1 MKSISLTIGLAV
13 CCIVFS
19 STVAYGFPDICI
31 PGTCNGILKDNGGVT
46 KGTFSNWV
54 GRADTTTSG
63 QWEYDGAVSNDATG
77 TYIFDPISISSTATY
92 TGTASIPADP
102 EPSDYTMQLSLTF
115 PNGGYCEGTWS
126 IDFTKP
132 SWPDVNGTW
141 HHTSR
146 PVSPMTNHVNDIC
159 IENGIDY
166 GEPDETEV
174 EYEFYFEI
182 GTDDTVN
189 LVEVTTP
196 GTPGIASGITFEIP
210 NLANQWD
217 DVNQIWTTY
226 EYDPCESVY
235 YWEYSKETSV
245 PSDLNCYGDGWY
257 EVTVFYDGGDSNN
270 TKIWY
275 SMPADTTPI
284 PQPTQEPNITNFTNR
299 QRLESP
305 ATFWWDA
312 CTDPN
317 ADSILLC
324 LERPLTY
331 NDVEFDFPV
340 TATNSGPLDFNDG
353 YWETCLS
360 FERWEEV
367 SHNADGIPYELA
379 KYTESDYM
387 FGFGVLAEIT
397 NDNIVN
403 FEDFAKFAQGWLD
416 QDCGDWNLY
425 CDRADLNFD
434 NEVNNDD
441 LLIMSEDWLLSV
453 E

>member
-1 MKSISLTIGLAV
+1 YE
-13 CCIVFS
+13 S
-19 STVAYGFPDICI
+19 S
-31 PGTCNGILKDNGGVT
+31 
-46 KGTFSNWV
+46 S
-54 GRADTTTSG
+54 
-63 QWEYDGAVSNDATG
+63 
-77 TYIFDPISISSTATY
+77 
-92 TGTASIPADP
+92 GTASGYTLYVTNGNITGDIATGNYEIFFSNIYWPA
-102 EPSDYTMQLSLTF
+102 SDS
-115 PNGGYCEGTWS
+115 GTWS
-126 IDFTKP
+126 VTCEPAAI
-132 SWPDVNGTW
+132 
-141 HHTSR
+141 
-146 PVSPMTNHVNDIC
+146 TNHVDDIC
-159 IENGIDY
+159 IESCIDY

-196 GTPGIASGITFEIP
+196 GTPGVASGITFEIP

-217 DVNQIWTTY
+217 DINQIWTTY

-235 YWEYSKETSV
+235 YWEYSKSTSV
-245 PSDLNCYGDGWY
+245 PSELDCYGDGWY
-257 EVTVFYDGGDSNN
+257 EVTVFYDGGGSDN
-270 TKIWY
+270 TDIWY
-275 SMPADTTPI
+275 GMPADTTPI
-284 PQPTQEPNITNFTNR
+284 PQPIQEPNFSNFTNR

-331 NDVEFDFPV
+331 NDVEFDFNV

-379 KYTESDYM
+379 KYSESDYM

-397 NDNIVN
+397 NDDIVN
-403 FEDFAKFAQGWLD
+403 FEDFAKFAQGWLN

-425 CDRADLNFD
+425 CNRADLNFD

-441 LLIMSEDWLLSV
+441 LLIMSEDWLLSI